1 MANQLLLIE
10 LKGKKYLYD
19 IDGAAFIPWEN
30 FKDKI
35 LFSNLKRDEEL
46 LELLGYQD
54 DVSGL
59 KNKTGHLM
67 IQSHALYG
75 LAPSESEFEFLK
87 SVFPCVPNRKL

>member
-19 IDGAAFIPWEN
+19 AAGSAFIPWED
-30 FKDKI
+30 FKNKI
-35 LFSNLKRDEEL
+35 LFSNLQGDKEL
-46 LELLGYQD
+46 LESLGYQD
-54 DVSGL
+54 DLPGL

-75 LAPSESEFEFLK
+75 IPPGESDFEFLK
-87 SVFPCVPNRKL
+87 TVFPCIPNRDL